1 MVSLPDGSE
10 RAFEGPVT
18 VEDVAYDVG
27 PGLGEDCVA
36 GLVDGDLVA
45 PEHRIEED
53 AALRVVTPD
62 SEAYRR
68 VRRHSAA
75 HVLAQAVRRHY
86 PDADLAIGPPTD
98 EGFYYD
104 FDGIEVDEDELAAI
118 EAEMRDI
125 VEADH
130 DVVREEVSSEEA
142 RERLADQP
150 YKQGLLDDLVDAG
163 EPVTFYRQ
171 GEFEDLCAGPHVAST
186 GEVGA
191 VSLLEIAGAYWRG
204 DEDEAMLTRI
214 YGTAFGSE
222 ADLEDFLERRR
233 EARERDHRTIGRE
246 MDLFSVPDHSPGCVH
261 FHPNGMTMRR
271 ELEEYVREKNDDL
284 GYDEVATP
292 ELNKAELWKPTGHY
306 DAFREAGEMFAWEQD
321 TAERSSTGDRN
332 AERSGNDT
340 EYGLKPMNC
349 ANHAYLYDRRRYS
362 YRDLPVRF
370 SEFGTV
376 YRNEQ
381 SGELSGLLRVRRLTQ
396 DDGHAFLRP
405 DQLEAELKRTIRTIE
420 DIYGDFGLEVL
431 YKLETKGENAVGSD
445 DVWETATDALRSALE
460 SEGLDYEVEDGEAA
474 FYGPKIGLDVRDA
487 IGREWTI
494 GTVQVDF
501 NIPERLDL
509 VYVDED
515 NEERRPVMVHRALLG
530 SFERFLGVLVE
541 HFGGDFPPWLAPEQ
555 VRVLPISE
563 DDRAYAHEVADA
575 LDDVRVAVED
585 RDWTLGKKIR
595 TAHDDRVPYMLV
607 VGSDEAAAGTVSV
620 RDRAER
626 ERGDV
631 ALDDF
636 RERFRREC
644 AEKRLEPT
652 FLAGE

>member
-10 RAFEGPVT
+10 RAFGGPVT

-27 PGLGEDCVA
+27 PGLGDDCVA

-45 PEHRIEED
+45 PEHRIEND
-53 AALRVVTPD
+53 ADLRVVTPD

-75 HVLAQAVRRHY
+75 HVLAQAVLRRY

-104 FDGIEVDEDELAAI
+104 FDGVEVDEDDLEAI

-130 DVVREEVSSEEA
+130 DVVREEVSPEQA

-150 YKQGLLDDLVDAG
+150 YKRELLDELVDAG
-163 EPVTFYRQ
+163 EQVTFYRQ

-222 ADLEDFLERRR
+222 SDLEEFLERRQ
-233 EARERDHRTIGRE
+233 EARERDHRKIGRE
-246 MDLFSVPDHSPGCVH
+246 LDLFSVPDHSPGCVH
-261 FHPNGMTMRR
+261 FHPNGMAMRR
-271 ELEEYVREKNDDL
+271 ELEAYVRARNDDL

-292 ELNKAELWKPTGHY
+292 ELNKADLWKPTGHY
-306 DAFREAGEMFAWEQD
+306 DAFREEGEMFAWEQD
-321 TAERSSTGDRN
+321 
-332 AERSGNDT
+332 GN

-349 ANHAYLYDRRRYS
+349 ANHAHLYDRRRYS

-405 DQLEAELKRTIRTIE
+405 DQLEAELERTIRTIE
-420 DIYGDFGLEVL
+420 DIYGDFDLEVL

-501 NIPERLDL
+501 NIPARLDL

-530 SFERFLGVLVE
+530 SLERFLGVLVE

-575 LDDVRVAVED
+575 LDEFRVAVED

-631 ALDDF
+631 DLADF
-636 RERFRREC
+636 RERLQREC
-644 AEKRLEPT
+644 AEKRLDP
-652 FLAGE
+652 GVIR